1 MNKKALE
8 CLQAH
13 NIHPSVQRIAVMEYL
28 LNHHTHPTVEDI
40 YTELHP
46 QIPTLSRTTV
56 YNTLKLF
63 ASQGAATMLTI
74 DEKRACYDSVLTPHA
89 HFICR
94 KCGHIYDVDLKDT
107 GNQVHTSELPA
118 GHVEEEHVYYKGI
131 CKHCLAKEAEDKI
144 SMN

>member
-1 MNKKALE
+1 MNNKALD

-40 YTELHP
+40 YAELQP
-46 QIPTLSRTTV
+46 EIPTLSRTTV

-63 ASQGAATMLTI
+63 AAHGAAVMLTI
-74 DEKRACYDSVLTPHA
+74 DEKRACFDGVLVPHA

-94 KCGHIYDVDLKDT
+94 KCGRIFDVDLKEAGEVT
-107 GNQVHTSELPA
+107 HPVNLPA
-118 GHVEEEHVYYKGI
+118 GRVEEEHVYYKGI
-131 CKHCLAKEAEDKI
+131 CNDCLAKEKDA
-144 SMN
+144 

>member
-1 MNKKALE
+1 MNNKALD

-13 NIHPSVQRIAVMEYL
+13 HIHPSVQRLAVMEYL

-40 YTELHP
+40 YAELQP
-46 QIPTLSRTTV
+46 EIPTLSRTTV

-63 ASQGAATMLTI
+63 ASHGAAVMLTI
-74 DEKRACYDSVLTPHA
+74 DEKRACFDCVLEPHA

-94 KCGHIYDVDLKDT
+94 KFGRIFDVDLKEAGEVNHPVD
-107 GNQVHTSELPA
+107 LPA

-131 CKHCLAKEAEDKI
+131 CKDCLAKGQDA
-144 SMN
+144 